1 MFYDHLYIFHIRRDT
16 IHSHRN
22 ARNVVNKIYCC
33 TVRLQ
38 CTPVVGDFSYAVFW
52 FPVYRWGRPR
62 GTQSAVS
69 IKANTYLESA
79 KAEEHPSGIFIAQK
93 YRLLKTLIFS
103 SSFLTRKNGTFGVAS
118 S

>member
-1 MFYDHLYIFHIRRDT
+1 MEFRRDT
-16 IHSHRN
+16 IHSYRN
-22 ARNVVNKIYCC
+22 ARNVVNKMYCC

-38 CTPVVGDFSYAVFW
+38 CTPVVGDFSYAVIW

-79 KAEEHPSGIFIAQK
+79 KAEESLCVILNAQK
-93 YRLLKTLIFS
+93 CRLLKTFIFS
-103 SSFLTRKNGTFGVAS
+103 SSFLT
-118 S
+118 

>member
-1 MFYDHLYIFHIRRDT
+1 MGTRKSGEKGYRFPNRYLFSPPVGNIDT
-16 IHSHRN
+16 LLRN
-22 ARNVVNKIYCC
+22 GI
-33 TVRLQ
+33 L
-38 CTPVVGDFSYAVFW
+38 
-52 FPVYRWGRPR
+52 FPHTSECPPILGNDPPR